1 MVEKSG
7 KNQFIYG
14 KYPSTYM
21 FLFIPGGCLGFLNHQ
36 HQPNWKKNAQVK
48 SDYFLNFQGENKT
61 CLKPPPRYIT
71 AYWKNDYTHHSPLL
85 NHFWISWD
93 PVYSTGHL
101 LASKSRTSC
110 TWQSEAMRRLRKLN
124 DFHHISCPLCP
135 VNARILKG
143 TLSLEIMFIYKSK
156 T

>member
-1 MVEKSG
+1 MVNIPVLPRGLFHSRWLFGISSIKSPNPIEKNMRKSNQIISSIFGVKIKHVWNRHLGILQPIG
-7 KNQFIYG
+7 KM
-14 KYPSTYM
+14 T
-21 FLFIPGGCLGFLNHQ
+21 
-36 HQPNWKKNAQVK
+36 
-48 SDYFLNFQGENKT
+48 
-61 CLKPPPRYIT
+61 
-71 AYWKNDYTHHSPLL
+71 THHSPLL

-110 TWQSEAMRRLRKLN
+110 TWQSEAMRRLRKLD
-124 DFHHISCPLCP
+124 DFHHISCPVCP